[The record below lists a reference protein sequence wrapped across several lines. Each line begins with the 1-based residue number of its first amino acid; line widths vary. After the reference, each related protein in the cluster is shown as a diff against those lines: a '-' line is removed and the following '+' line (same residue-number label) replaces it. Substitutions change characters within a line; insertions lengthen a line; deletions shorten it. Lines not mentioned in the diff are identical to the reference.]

1 MPLPSASGQTK
12 TDGLPWPGRTWAQSR
27 TARNQGVV
35 PHMSTESLKKRRA
48 VEFEMMGHMVRRG
61 LWLTP
66 GVALICAVIGGL
78 DAFLAAVLGLGLTIA
93 NLWFGGRV
101 LGALAENRPDL
112 LLAGVVLVLLIA
124 FGATVGALT
133 ALKQVD
139 FIAFPL
145 TAIIFAGSHLI
156 LVTWEAADRFLRPE
170 PTPSKKHG

>member
-1 MPLPSASGQTK
+1 
-12 TDGLPWPGRTWAQSR
+12 
-27 TARNQGVV
+27 
-35 PHMSTESLKKRRA
+35 MSTESLQQRRA
-48 VEFEMMGHMVRRG
+48 VEFEMMGNMVRRG

-66 GVALICAVIGGL
+66 GVALIGAVIGGL
-78 DAFLAAVLGLGLTIA
+78 EGFLAAIVGLALTIV

-101 LGALAENRPDL
+101 LGGLAENRPDL

-124 FGATVGALT
+124 FSATIGALV

-156 LVTWEAADRFLRPE
+156 LVTWEAADRFLKPE
-170 PTPSKKHG
+170 PTPSKSTDKELMHGD

>member
-1 MPLPSASGQTK
+1 
-12 TDGLPWPGRTWAQSR
+12 
-27 TARNQGVV
+27 
-35 PHMSTESLKKRRA
+35 MSTESLEQHRA

-66 GVALICAVIGGL
+66 GVALIAAVMGGL
-78 DAFLAAVLGLGLTIA
+78 EGFLAAVVGLALTIV

-101 LGALAENRPDL
+101 LGGLAENRPDL

-124 FGATVGALT
+124 FAATIGALV

-145 TAIIFAGSHLI
+145 TAIIFAGSHLT
-156 LVTWEAADRFLRPE
+156 LVTWEAADRFLKPE
-170 PTPSKKHG
+170 PTPSKKRG

>member
-1 MPLPSASGQTK
+1 
-12 TDGLPWPGRTWAQSR
+12 
-27 TARNQGVV
+27 
-35 PHMSTESLKKRRA
+35 MSTESLQQRRA
-48 VEFEMMGHMVRRG
+48 VEFEMMGNMVRRG

-66 GVALICAVIGGL
+66 GVALIGAVIGGL
-78 DAFLAAVLGLGLTIA
+78 EGFVAAIVGLALTIV

-101 LGALAENRPDL
+101 LGGLAENRPDL

-124 FGATVGALT
+124 FAATIGALV

-156 LVTWEAADRFLRPE
+156 LVTWEAADRFLKPE
-170 PTPSKKHG
+170 PTPSKSTDKELMHGD

>member
-1 MPLPSASGQTK
+1 
-12 TDGLPWPGRTWAQSR
+12 
-27 TARNQGVV
+27 
-35 PHMSTESLKKRRA
+35 MSTESLQQRRA
-48 VEFEMMGHMVRRG
+48 VEFEMMGNMVRRG

-66 GVALICAVIGGL
+66 GVALIGVVIGGL
-78 DAFLAAVLGLGLTIA
+78 EGFLAAVVGIALTIV

-101 LGALAENRPDL
+101 LGGLAENRPDL

-124 FGATVGALT
+124 FSATIGALV

-156 LVTWEAADRFLRPE
+156 LVTWEAADRFLKPE
-170 PTPSKKHG
+170 PTPSKSTDKELMHGD